1 MKYIKLCLGLSSIF
15 GLLLEGY
22 PAQAKP
28 LIQDVCQQLVGE
40 TPSSKVI
47 QVGLVNEPTVASDES
62 WSKLAQ
68 NLGLERAKG
77 QKDLR
82 WTCKYPENGK
92 WFSLFDI
99 SVEEGEQVIASTFLL
114 NGKFKPNQKDAAVSF
129 FATVIS
135 QTLSLGDE
143 NEKRVGEALAG
154 YLTLIAEGAIV
165 PDQLDPSVLSEKLQD
180 LDIPLIQIPSTIP
193 DGWLSHDAIPVDKLV
208 IVDGDGK
215 PQAVAFIY
223 MVPIIDLEK
232 KNILQWGVNITVG
245 ITMEQ
250 ELKFKHSL

>member
-1 MKYIKLCLGLSSIF
+1 MKYIKCCLGLSSIL
-15 GLLLEGY
+15 GLLLGSY

-40 TPSSKVI
+40 TPVSKVI
-47 QVGLVNEPTVASDES
+47 QVGLVNEPTVAGDES

-77 QKDLR
+77 QEDLR
-82 WTCKYPENGK
+82 WNCKYAENGK

-99 SVEEGEQVIASTFLL
+99 SVEEGDQVIASTFLL

-135 QTLSLGDE
+135 QTLSLGEE
-143 NEKRVGEALAG
+143 NEKRVGEALTG

-165 PDQLDPSVLSEKLQD
+165 PDQLDPRVLSQKLQD
-180 LDIPLIQIPSTIP
+180 LDISLIQIPSMIP
-193 DGWLSHDAIPVDKLV
+193 DGWLSQDAIPVDKLV
-208 IVDGDGK
+208 IVDGGGK

-232 KNILQWGVNITVG
+232 KKILQWGINITIG
-245 ITMEQ
+245 ITTEQ
-250 ELKFKHSL
+250 KLTVKPSL